1 MSQTM
6 SQAISQTV
14 KKLVPFLSVIVLMC
28 SAAAA
33 LAQSTT
39 SDDYPKV
46 EVFVGYSA
54 LGEANSGRIT
64 FGPTASTD
72 SNYATPTGFETS
84 VIGNFSK
91 HFGIKGDFSA
101 HFGNDSGRNP
111 FTACTPTCTTTTQDF
126 QFKTRV
132 YNFLAGPEFKARN
145 STRFTPFVHALAGV
159 AHTSAT
165 FTTTGPTVNLFLKNS
180 DTSFAMALGGGFDI
194 RATKR
199 VSFRA
204 SMDYNPVFINDSS
217 NGTRDLLRIS
227 AGFLFR

>member
-1 MSQTM
+1 MPQTM

-28 SAAAA
+28 SAADA
-33 LAQSTT
+33 LAQGTT
-39 SDDYPKV
+39 SDDYPRV
-46 EVFVGYSA
+46 EVFAGYSA

-64 FGPTASTD
+64 FGPTASTSGD
-72 SNYATPTGFETS
+72 YATPTGFETS

-101 HFGNDSGRNP
+101 HFGNESGLSTFN
-111 FTACTPTCTTTTQDF
+111 ACTPTCTTVTQDV

-145 STRFTPFVHALAGV
+145 STRFTPLAYALGGV
-159 AHTSAT
+159 AHTSAA
-165 FTTTGPTVNLFLKNS
+165 FTSTGPTLNFLLKKS
-180 DTSFAMALGGGFDI
+180 DNVLALAVGGGLDI
-194 RATKR
+194 RAGKR
-199 VSFRA
+199 VSFRGTI
-204 SMDYNPVFINDSS
+204 DYNPMFIRDSGS
-217 NGTRDLLRIS
+217 DRRDLVRIS

>member
-28 SAAAA
+28 SAEVA

-39 SDDYPKV
+39 SDDYPRV
-46 EVFVGYSA
+46 EVFAGYSA

-64 FGPTASTD
+64 FGPTASTSGD
-72 SNYATPTGFETS
+72 YATPTGFETS

-101 HFGNDSGRNP
+101 HFGNESGRST
-111 FTACTPTCTTTTQDF
+111 FTACTPTCTTVTQDV

-145 STRFTPFVHALAGV
+145 SSRFTPLAYALAGV
-159 AHTSAT
+159 AHSSAT
-165 FTTTGPTVNLFLKNS
+165 VTSTGPTLNLLLKKRDN
-180 DTSFAMALGGGFDI
+180 SFALALGGGLDI
-194 RATKR
+194 RAGKR
-199 VSFRA
+199 VSFRGT
-204 SMDYNPVFINDSS
+204 MDYNPVFIRDSGS
-217 NGTRDLLRIS
+217 DRRDLVRFSL
-227 AGFLFR
+227 GLLFR

>member
-1 MSQTM
+1 MTQTM
-6 SQAISQTV
+6 

-28 SAAAA
+28 SAAVA
-33 LAQSTT
+33 LAQGTT

-46 EVFVGYSA
+46 EVFAGYSA

-72 SNYATPTGFETS
+72 SNYATPTGFQTS

-101 HFGNDSGRNP
+101 HFGNDSGRRP
-111 FTACTPTCTTTTQDF
+111 FTACTPTCTTATQDF

-145 STRFTPFVHALAGV
+145 STRFTPFAYALAGV

-165 FTTTGPTVNLFLKNS
+165 FTTSGPTLNLLLKKSDNS
-180 DTSFAMALGGGFDI
+180 LAMALGGGLDI
-194 RATKR
+194 RAGKR
-199 VSFRA
+199 VSLRGT
-204 SMDYNPVFINDSS
+204 MDYNPVFIRDSGS
-217 NGTRDLLRIS
+217 DRRDLVRFSL
-227 AGFLFR
+227 GFLFR